1 MKNSTYVWG
10 MLGWHDLRQA
20 YRRSALGPFWI
31 TAGMGIQIATMGVVF
46 SLIFQTQPQE
56 YVPFLAVSIILWM
69 FIAAS
74 INDSCLSFISA
85 EGIIKQLDV
94 LLHVHVFRVLWKN
107 TLNFAHNL
115 VIIPI
120 AFLIVG
126 FSIGSSIFLFVPAF
140 ALLILN
146 LSWISM
152 ILALLSARF
161 RDTPPIVNSLMTVAF
176 YVTPVMWY
184 PSLLPG
190 GTAHLLLGLNPLYHL
205 LQIVRLPILG
215 ELPTLENW
223 YLSALLAIAGWAITL
238 LSFGR
243 FRSRVAFWV

>member
-31 TAGMGIQIATMGVVF
+31 TAGMGIQIATMGIVF
-46 SLIFQTQPQE
+46 GLIFRTEPQE
-56 YVPFLAVSIILWM
+56 YFPFLAVSIILWM
-69 FIAAS
+69 YMSAS
-74 INDSCLSFISA
+74 LNDSCLSFISA
-85 EGIIKQLDV
+85 EGIIKQLSV
-94 LLHVHVFRVLWKN
+94 PLYVHVFRVLWKT
-107 TLNFAHNL
+107 TLNLAHNL

-120 AFLIVG
+120 AFLAVG
-126 FSIGSSIFLFVPAF
+126 FFVGLNFLWFIPGF
-140 ALLILN
+140 ALLLLN
-146 LSWISM
+146 LSWM
-152 ILALLSARF
+152 AMLLALISARF
-161 RDTPPIVNSLMTVAF
+161 RDTPPIISSLTTVAF

-215 ELPTLENW
+215 QLPTFENW
-223 YLSALLAIAGWAITL
+223 TLSALLGAVGWTVTML
-238 LSFGR
+238 VFKR
-243 FRSRVAFWV
+243 FRNRVSFWV

>member
-46 SLIFQTQPQE
+46 SLIFQAQPQE

-69 FIAAS
+69 FMASS
-74 INDSCLSFISA
+74 INESCLSFISA

-94 LLHVHVFRVLWKN
+94 PLHVHVFRVLWKN
-107 TLNFAHNL
+107 ILNLAHNL
-115 VIIPI
+115 VIIPV
-120 AFLIVG
+120 AFLVVG
-126 FSIGSSIFLFVPAF
+126 FSMGASILLFVPGF
-140 ALLILN
+140 ALLLIN
-146 LSWISM
+146 LGWMSM
-152 ILALLSARF
+152 ALALMSARF
-161 RDTPPIVNSLMTVAF
+161 RDTPPIITSLMTVAF

-190 GTAHLLLGLNPLYHL
+190 GTAHLLLGLNPFYHL
-205 LQIVRLPILG
+205 LQIVRLPVLG
-215 ELPTLENW
+215 QLPTLQNW
-223 YLSALLAIAGWAITL
+223 YLSALLGAAGWGVTL
-238 LSFGR
+238 LVFKRLS
-243 FRSRVAFWV
+243 SRVAYWV

>member
-1 MKNSTYVWG
+1 
-10 MLGWHDLRQA
+10 
-20 YRRSALGPFWI
+20 
-31 TAGMGIQIATMGVVF
+31 MGIQIATMGVVF
-46 SLIFQTQPQE
+46 SLIFKTEPQE

-69 FIAAS
+69 FIASS
-74 INDSCLSFISA
+74 INDGCLSFISA

-94 LLHVHVFRVLWKN
+94 SLHVHVFRVLWKN
-107 TLNFAHNL
+107 ALNFAHNM
-115 VIIPI
+115 VIIPV

-126 FSIGSSIFLFVPAF
+126 FSTGAGIVLFVPGF
-140 ALLILN
+140 VILVVN
-146 LSWISM
+146 LSWMAM

-205 LQIVRLPILG
+205 LQIVRLPVLG
-215 ELPTLENW
+215 QIPTFENW
-223 YLSALLAIAGWAITL
+223 YLSAILGAAGWGLTL
-238 LSFGR
+238 LLYKR
-243 FRSRVAFWV
+243 LRSRVAYWV

>member
-1 MKNSTYVWG
+1 
-10 MLGWHDLRQA
+10 
-20 YRRSALGPFWI
+20 
-31 TAGMGIQIATMGVVF
+31 
-46 SLIFQTQPQE
+46 
-56 YVPFLAVSIILWM
+56 
-69 FIAAS
+69 
-74 INDSCLSFISA
+74 
-85 EGIIKQLDV
+85 
-94 LLHVHVFRVLWKN
+94 
-107 TLNFAHNL
+107 
-115 VIIPI
+115 
-120 AFLIVG
+120 
-126 FSIGSSIFLFVPAF
+126 
-140 ALLILN
+140 LN

-238 LSFGR
+238 LSFSR